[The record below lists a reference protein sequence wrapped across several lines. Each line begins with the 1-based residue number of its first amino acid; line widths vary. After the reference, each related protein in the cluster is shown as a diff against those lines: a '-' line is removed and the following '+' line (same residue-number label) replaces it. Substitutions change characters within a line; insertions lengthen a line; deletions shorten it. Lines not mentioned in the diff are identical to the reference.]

1 MHMSKNDAFSQW
13 RKLFSKSSQRRLR
26 SAISFF
32 TILFFALNNTGVLP
46 LFAYLDEGGGAGYN
60 YTPQQNLQPVVVPHI
75 EVPEVQITVP
85 TVDVSSI
92 GMDSYDFYY
101 FQLNTANLCM
111 VGDFA
116 QRVFADV
123 ETPELA
129 FQAGAFTAEESL
141 AAIQT
146 QGAQTDAAEIKVASV
161 AGIHELPVPDI
172 ELGDMDLD
180 QLRAPELDVSAAAD
194 TQRLN
199 DQFGSVQGLINA
211 YLNGTGPN
219 PFEDADVIDALADN
233 LNPAELAATL
243 SKTGTDPTLVAGILV
258 NLPPETAVSVA
269 NLMTAQALGQ
279 ACAVMEPP
287 VAAQLLSGVQPE
299 VALQAVQN
307 MDASKAA
314 DVFVALANLNGGSAS
329 PGPIMT
335 SEAGNLAAQMLSQL
349 PQTNQTA
356 VLTSLTPVEIV
367 AVLNQATPEQTQTI
381 LGNLPQ
387 AAVVQIIPQMAPEMA
402 SAYLNTLQPEAAAS
416 VLSQLPPEN
425 SAPIFNQMTPEQITA
440 VLNAAAPEMLPALL
454 GGMEPQTV
462 NVFLASLSAET
473 AALAVGG
480 MDPSAALPILGAMYP
495 DRAAEVM
502 QALPS
507 DVCAQMVA
515 ADAGNAYANVLPAL
529 GAMTVVEVK
538 EFLATLSPDIQAEVL
553 QHMPVYQAAAVIRQF
568 EPEQAAQIV
577 AAMPDQQQAQA
588 VSAEMQVQSG
598 APAAAAEPTPGADP
612 AEDVKPWEGAPAEG
626 YDAQTNTYTESVLNG
641 DGTVTY
647 TVYNGSDD
655 TGAALHVAVYS
666 AAGDPLEG
674 WDFTAAGYGSA
685 GQHWVRMTEF
695 VDENGVKTQ
704 ASGQEAMIY
713 FYSANGQITAWESY
727 NSNGDLAAACDYQAQ
742 VGNGNLGVLTR
753 YRMTDSGMMI
763 EQSDVHAIQQSMAD
777 GQDYESA
784 VHEAVYGWVRY
795 AAVGDS
801 MTAVEGFNQYE
812 DPGNGSQGVY
822 WQRDGAVVNYY
833 ASSAPTTE
841 GQLYQSVT
849 YSGTGADAQVISG
862 YNLFQETG
870 NGQVG
875 MVWQRADNPDGTYTL
890 NYHHRNSDGT
900 AGDVFHSVIYDAQD
914 REISGWDLYTE
925 AVPGTPGISWTLTYA
940 EDGSYTQDYYHLTA
954 DGGRGQHFA
963 TVGYDR
969 LGQEI
974 SNWNIYAP
982 PAVQENPV
990 ATTVDEYPLWYQSAY
1005 FGYSASGSTAP
1016 ESMDS
1021 SADDP
1026 LLSAYAAAHADLNY
1040 SQASVLDLYGAGGAG
1055 TLEDAPWFDTTSA
1068 YAPALSRTQA
1078 SLALGLLDP
1087 GYTPAGLGGSLYSS
1101 ALDETPGA
1109 MRTRTVPVV
1118 NAANELIGEE
1128 RILDITIQG
1137 VTTSLYEDGSIKIAL
1152 PNSDYD
1158 LGFRPD
1164 GQMAVLGT
1172 DGVPLTAG
1180 EIRALPSTALVTPLR
1195 SFAESAAA
1203 AGHDEIA
1210 AAVYGG
1216 LAQYSLAAGN
1226 MGALGSENLF
1236 AGTLLMP
1243 GAAEYSALALEHAE
1257 ASRDMQAY
1265 AQASMTRAEV
1275 FAAAGNLTMAVNL
1288 LDATM
1293 SLLAADTSLLP
1304 ALRAELGLRALENY
1318 NLICSLPNAP
1328 PSISQVSLL
1337 GEAQAVQL
1345 VTRGIDALAA
1355 QGESVAALA
1364 LAVRLNPLLET
1375 PRDITPL
1382 AVLILSG
1389 IDRTAMQQAF
1399 ESGAQYY
1406 LDPHSGAVITPA
1418 ESGGYTLQI
1427 AAGNNVI
1434 YLACEAGRDGLQA
1447 TGVSVVQS
1455 GTRNIVQDYTAQDG
1469 VLSLN
1474 AVRVAVLTSL
1484 PAGENGALT
1493 PMTVQVM
1500 IAPGEENPT
1509 ALYSHEGVL
1518 YQLAIDPGSMRAEAT
1533 MLIDPSQTLPD
1544 YAAQG
1549 DPASFY
1555 FNADGVP
1562 VTMDGR
1568 TGVVREISGFNAA
1581 ILNNIPPEMA
1591 SEYALTG
1598 LPIYLTAD
1606 GTVFYGTPDDIR
1618 AGNYFVVG
1626 NNTLAVQDGSGETRQ
1641 VSYIAHYAGNELTSM
1656 LLDDATGGGVEKV
1669 FDFITTAERND
1680 PSFRA
1685 LNLSG
1690 QSVDYAFTVTQSG
1703 PGGERTATSFYTDN
1717 GQLLAT
1723 EVTLQNMGGLVL
1735 QYNAEGNLTESCLQA
1750 IRGGGSGYTF
1760 EALQSGG
1767 FALTAADGTREEYT
1781 STGRRAIPSEG
1792 APGTGQQQ
1800 VMEFDILQ
1808 NITLHVAQYNSREGQ
1823 TVSYSDI
1830 TKQTVVLQTGEDGQV
1845 TQIRTE
1851 SSILGAVTFQTTST
1865 LVTDQPGEPA
1875 WQVIRGT
1882 GTREEL
1888 IARGYGDNDLFAPLV
1903 NGAAA
1908 STVTFQ
1914 DGGNRRYDV
1923 TYQDTNGFYTVNVG
1937 ADDTGAAT
1945 YSLLGHLTGQPDV
1958 AIVAGRAAADNG
1970 AYLPG
1975 LRISS
1980 AVGTYEDL
1988 RSAGIAAT
1996 ELAVVGTDGAAVVNG
2011 RNVNFLDDDDRFTVN
2026 FNTDNTQTTAFS
2038 LVGTLAADD
2047 RVTIIAGFANDA
2059 DGRRLP
2065 GLQMTT
2071 AVGPAEALRAANIAA
2086 EELGHLGP
2094 DGTAVSEIRTE
2105 DGRLLTQRVNYLNAE
2120 GDVTVSVGRDDAGA
2134 AAYSLVGTLTD
2145 RAGQHQVTIISS
2157 NAENGSGLQITT
2169 AVGTAGNLTYHGL
2182 AVEEIGELDGTG
2194 RAAPSGL
2201 DVDFTDSEGAITVSL
2216 TRNDNGSTSFSL
2228 VGKLVNDPR
2237 VSIIATV
2244 EGEGERAQLT
2254 ISTAIGTRQA
2264 LDNAGIA
2271 EDEIAMLDAQGQ
2283 AAALLRDESGNAR
2296 SLEVDYTDG
2305 EGNITVSFGRDK
2317 ATGATTF
2324 SLIGRLADDPD
2335 VTIISGRVLDHDGA
2349 WQEGLQVTTAIGDRA
2364 ALTAHGIATAEIAA
2378 VDDDGTALS
2387 PIVGEDGRRTSKRV
2401 QYTDRNGNFTVSFG
2415 TDEQQA
2421 NATTF
2426 SLVGHLASDPRVTI
2440 VSGRTL
2446 DAAGAYRDGLYIS
2459 TAIGPRD
2466 ALLSAGFAETW
2477 LEQIGTDGMLD
2488 MVVGDGRS
2496 AQPVRFTDDTGNY
2509 TVSFGAEDNGR
2520 TTYSVIGALQFDPRV
2535 TIIAG
2540 EMKDAAGAVL
2550 PTLEVMTAVGPA
2562 SALRTAGIALEEL
2575 GGVEANGYGN
2585 ITAVSKRV
2593 GEDGTIYVTLSS
2605 ERADFTDGSGNVTVS
2620 YGRDQNGHMTTSL
2633 LGSIYTSAG
2642 KVTVISSVRD
2652 AGLGLEASA
2661 YIGTRN
2667 ALRAIDVG
2675 TAELDAAA
2683 RGEGQLEDANGTVIY
2698 GRNGIYTLGVS
2709 WDGTTGMTTYSLS
2722 GVLVTEEGVVTV
2734 AASMDGVSRT
2744 LQAVSASGPE
2754 AALLAA
2760 NIASDEIA
2768 QAKQGEADTLEGVI
2782 KHVPLGTRLL
2792 DWLDPD
2798 EHFEF
2803 DVGYSQNGNYQVS
2816 ISRDRDGNQAYSLIG
2831 HATLDGHIITVIAAM
2846 NDDHK
2851 LEVTTAIGPIEVL
2864 RANGI
2869 GAQAIDLYHQD
2880 QATFIA
2886 MDIQTKEGVLL
2897 GRTVTYED
2905 PDGNVTVQMGDNPQL
2920 VGYVVVGDQKMTII
2934 AGVQASGWM
2943 GLGSGELQIVG
2954 FSGTAAAIRATG
2966 IGVTLLN
2973 QVMNGTI
2980 SSTQGGQKVA
2990 FEENGVYSF
2999 SQDKEGNRAIHFT
3012 VLNQPEGMDGKLH
3025 GYANSEGTS
3034 ALMLGDQVLGQDDL
3048 TREGT
3053 LSWGIDAANERIV
3066 VFNTHNT
3073 TLQKFDYHGTDRSGY
3088 WLAVWNTISVPFT
3101 VLKDSFSDLMSTI
3114 ANFNAAPSWGSFGQ
3128 VLLGCLSVVGNA
3140 VVLPFHAVASFFIAG
3155 FQVMANNFWRQ
3166 VPEWTHQA
3174 MMFFTGGQEN
3184 WFTNIVDHAVS
3195 FYASINYE
3203 INAFMAKNFIILVL
3217 VTATILLKSPQVAA
3231 MLGKAL
3237 VAMLSQVV
3245 SYIGKTFLYGALLGG
3260 LNQGLLN
3267 GVASW
3272 VYNFYLRDFID
3283 LADAIANLGKVL
3295 EDGIQAPDDYFAIA
3309 DAVGLLASASLMAYF
3324 QFNEYKGWVGA
3335 AVGFV
3340 GKVVDA
3346 AGVRANDF
3354 AQGYKT
3360 APPSGKGIPTI
3371 LVKVWAGLT
3380 SMVSGARLTFA
3391 NADARNAANYIASR
3405 TDLSRTQRTKA
3416 MGDLAAK
3423 DITPAKI
3430 DQILAKFGTDLRAIT
3445 QPVSLKSGSLG
3456 TDISLPKELNAAFQA
3471 IGREIDLGR
3480 AEMATGNSRSMLRGG
3495 ERLTGALDRL
3505 AVAMNNLGDVR
3516 LAESAFRLMAEGGV
3530 RAVPGGE
3537 AVPRT
3542 LSAAE
3547 AGRVLETMI
3556 RLDAGNAPLGAD
3568 SFSRQISENL
3578 AKDGGAAICKAA
3590 ATELAKDG
3598 AVVRDYL
3605 SRGVLSDSM
3614 TREVVSAGLAD
3625 GSAARFAMDLASG
3638 KQGQLAVDAAVRA
3651 IEKAGDSG
3659 AQQMAALTTAATKA
3673 YNGEGKLGWDG
3684 VFQAQRSR
3692 PMEALL
3698 NASMDLTV
3706 GSLKNMNDA
3715 ARADAFNNI
3724 LRSASGSETTRAA
3737 LAESLAKADAE
3748 VHKTDSQYGLAM
3760 RHAVQDAASKDNLHT
3775 LARTVSQN
3783 ETASKQ
3789 FGEAVS
3795 QLMKDQALPDN
3806 TVRTLSETM
3815 TRALSEGGQPLM
3827 RFLEGMRDVSPS
3839 NAQKFQDLM
3848 QRAIPDLI
3856 RDAPLQKIRGLEV
3869 SIKDMIKT
3877 ATGQELAKFL
3887 MSGVQRLD
3895 GDVPGAQKAQAQKD
3909 TAAGADQASENTA
3922 RTETKEEPRTR
3933 ETQRLAPESSS
3944 QSVHRTPARQAQQY
3958 LGDAA
3963 SALRSAFQS
3972 LTPARMG
3979 EMIRTQFAGGVS
3991 QLAQLLNGLLNPRA
4005 EGMKP
4010 TPVQENY
4017 RAVMD
4022 QAKPRAEADG
4032 ARADGKSRGL
4042 EQVKEGLTG
4051 RSPWHEA
4058 AVENLMRFLDPVEAQ
4073 KIAGG
4078 QDSTTTGQGRN
4089 AGKTA
4094 EAQAEATQQSRGAQ
4108 PSGQRLFDTRAA
4120 DRADAFLM
4128 PFRDPVRAFET
4139 VLQVASGQAFM
4150 QASIRRILN
4159 NLFPEKT
4166 TATATKDGQVQG
4178 GRLARGMAQISRG
4191 VASALSGSFAFEAA
4205 ARALSGPLAKQQ
4217 AKKFGDPDHVSRAL
4231 DQMET
4236 RLQSTTEGIERAAKR
4251 SARLAD
4257 QRLRSV
4263 EARAQGEP
4271 PTFGRRVT
4279 DWVDARRMRS
4289 AQNRM
4294 MSNLTARSALLAG
4307 QRSLANASNLV
4318 QRALETS
4325 ARVPDLTVGEE
4336 LVRAM
4341 THEAAPRAGERL
4353 IKSEEALRT
4362 ATEKFRADAN
4372 RGDLVA
4378 ATRSAAEVLRAEAER
4393 ASSAEQVSGIL
4404 TTRGGNPDV
4413 VSLAAQQVRTTA
4425 ERTKAL
4431 EVQLAKSQQEYTDHG
4446 KQVADLDAQIA
4457 QAKERAEAI
4466 TAERGIE
4473 GRTDADARQVKQLE
4487 AQRAEF
4493 EHKRDSAALEV
4504 MRNQQEIRRMIQQP
4518 FAAVALSQQH
4528 AELAR
4533 VLLAQEGSGKLVASL
4548 LERAPAPQQAQIVR
4562 TAQELGR
4569 AAEVLRELPLESR
4582 QALASHLDTETLRA
4596 TLDSRLAEVDAQA
4609 QRFTRVEDALRAVET
4624 IDAEIRN
4631 IRETPRPAHAQTPS
4645 GRPGSADVQLRALE
4659 AQRTAAV
4666 ERVAALTE
4674 PGPRAAP
4681 ASPAIAKLD
4690 QSIQDLTQRIDTLTA
4705 TAEKGGSTALL
4716 RMADSLQAKM
4726 ADLQLQRAQA
4736 FAAELRAGHAQSL
4749 AMAGDLIS
4757 GRPDALQLLAEP
4769 SYARAAAAS
4778 ASTPLRNAVTLEG
4791 RTVVDKSTQAAVDQ
4805 FRDFAAAQTDKPF
4818 AEQLRDFEQQQPE
4831 SGRQLARAAL
4841 DLYRQNG
4848 GDAATARDFESVLRT
4863 LDPRADLSKVL
4874 AEFNARQTA
4883 AGRPGLPPEAV
4894 RLSEAAALDRL
4905 ITAEA
4910 KQNQQQIL
4918 RAEIELGNIETQL
4931 GQARARG
4938 DGVEIRT
4945 LEKAQNQL
4953 QKQLT
4958 RFLAADSSRGYALAP
4973 RTARVAEGTRLLHA
4987 EMQLGVSMTIH
4998 EAVEAIQGRRLAAQE
5013 FQAAETRLK
5022 EASPD
5027 DPGRLKELTQA
5038 RDEARAR
5045 LEAAEQLFQQKVGGA
5060 SLTEAIELAWNE
5072 HYQSVFKASSAEQ
5085 RRQYLDEAAAL
5096 RTELNAYLGS
5106 FERVPGT
5113 DAIKP
5118 DQVRDGQQ
5126 LYAAFVQFR
5135 NKLIQDGRIQSGSLA
5150 EARLVR
5156 VYAEIAFQRI
5166 TGYEGMR
5173 EAQKIMLSEF
5183 LRQHNV
5189 GLEAGG
5195 GKTNPFIMYPGMAFL
5210 MTGDAVRAE
5219 ILVDDLAAIEK
5230 YIGEKQARTGLLQGE
5245 LARAFGMELRD
5256 GNRLFEQAK
5265 QTGDYGEFVRALQDP
5280 RQVVIFDHT
5289 TRGHLR
5295 NADVT
5300 NPLLRAALGET
5311 NLAGIDEVHM
5321 AATSQTSAII
5331 GGHVTRPA
5339 GELVRRVDWIL
5350 DRLGFNQEAYRTGV
5364 RDPNSLVGNGF
5375 RVVDIRGQR
5384 LTDEMAMRF
5393 NEESAGRLIILTDT
5407 GVRVNLEAQNA
5418 LRGFDS
5424 GELSSVLRVVFSEKG
5439 KAGEYNAYAIG
5450 GDGLIYPVDHLGKIQ
5465 FDQISNDIAGQA
5477 AAARINGLDPHTS
5490 VRVNETTM
5498 QTSLSAMY
5506 AGNSALI
5513 VGASGTIAGIENLM
5527 QAKIGSGSTHI
5538 STSLFDVEKLINL
5551 TGDQKTYTD
5560 RGRTIKNEGGIL
5572 TSEEA
5577 AHRVVV
5583 DTVAAMRRNVQVFED
5598 SPGRQLDMVSR
5609 YMAELAGLKDQ
5620 NGRRYIDRPV
5630 ISVMSAE
5637 GAGYFVEAGKAEVFI
5652 RDSGINA
5659 YLRSQNLPDVVIRR
5673 GTDSPVAG
5681 MDYVEIKDGGIQ
5693 AVVSRAGIIK
5703 DQIIIFNRQAAVGK
5717 NFQAD
5722 LTMVVFNGHRLTA
5735 DLATQ
5740 LCLRSGRP
5748 GGGEN
5753 GRWATTRFMHVH
5765 AGELLETVRTA
5776 YARTPELGE
5785 LWRSESSGNV
5795 LRTLN
5800 EMGQEVETLR
5810 ALPAHDAKIQAVLPE
5825 ALKISAEYRQSELVA
5840 DSTRFAVQDTFR
5852 DRIVIDPLKIALRR
5866 YAEADTSAGHHIL
5879 KAEMNRVLN
5888 AHSGDADIALRL
5900 LSTRSPKEL
5909 NDQYVASTF
5918 LRSVAEAKTIWKNVF
5933 LKTLTSPSAWL
5944 SGNLGFAA
5952 KQWLQTSRAGSSV
5965 ASGRAPETIR
5975 SNNFN
5980 DARSFVELYAVGRTL
5995 MKGVLSRDDG
6005 GAIAGGLA
6013 RETSRIIETAK
6024 AGPLSTQ
6031 TRMDFKTAWESSHQ
6045 QVQGMTL
6052 QNAMTALHTSDEV
6065 VARLALAPSYQLA
6078 LSMLQAG
6085 EIDKRF
6091 AQPPQ
6096 PGVRFNLPSAN
6107 PLVRSVNLTHGALG
6121 EAIRT
6126 LPGLG
6131 TAIRNYDL
6139 QRAEVVRATIDFQAR
6154 YQDSKSQDKADDPE
6168 TLAGRFGADWQFYRQ
6183 ASSLL
6188 NSASP
6193 LASLRLWFLI
6203 HRQPA
6208 QAKWQYQQSLTQ
6220 TRSMQEAVRKYGEGV
6235 NYAYRD
6241 KQYNYVE
6248 AKSFID
6254 QNTHLARDLAARYG
6268 FNQTAPLL
6276 YNVLQFTNKAMARLE
6291 PNLPVLAGL
6300 LKSKT
6305 FLASAAGTALLLAI
6319 FGFSGLSLPALAVG
6333 VALTLGAKML
6343 LPVLQNRLAQS
6354 QPQGQSNPWLAN
6366 ALAVVPGVLQ
6376 GNPGLAVGSV
6386 VGSLFAEVVQA
6397 VRAHRMDPAKRYWQD
6412 PTEVQVKRL
6421 TEPAGRTAAATQVKT
6436 SKTADFYEQWETAL
6450 AARADKDGI
6459 VSDINAVEAFREVW
6473 SRYGAGKSLSLARSA
6488 ATTGWMRLLAAGLAL
6503 MPEEVLRSEALQE
6516 IEIGGRKTGQVLL
6529 PLSDQVFD
6537 NQVPEMLVAQ
6547 LLGQAAGKLWG
6558 AKERARMEK
6567 DLERLAAFEPSL
6579 SELPKEQRLLA
6590 YLQSYLWRGDE
6601 MRARSVEW
6609 RNRAKTGRTAEEK
6622 SQAQQAAALSASLYA
6637 LVEKAFGSR
6646 FTPLHRDRI
6655 SKAMSERQ
6663 EEVQGRMAQA
6673 LLDYRAASGVAK
6685 RQQAWQFQQNFG
6697 LSIGEYLRLQTP
6709 PLGLRLLKRFNPAEE
6724 FDRQPAH
6731 TLFRSIQRGYVLGGI
6746 AVAAGILLLAAGGLP
6761 IAAIAAGGIAAI
6773 FLAGAG
6779 LMHAQAGAILQRI
6792 EPDYLLN
6799 QTLARAP
6806 GERFRKQLLTDRME
6820 NGLAEL
6826 AQSRSHNWLQAH
6838 AVGVVADELF
6848 RAAIQVASDK
6858 KTPVEIREERLR
6870 FILEDCLFALNL
6882 PMKINFNVSGGLI
6895 AQATPTAE
6903 PTAAI
6908 AQNRRL
6914 ARLARIMES
6923 HGVKIDI
6930 QFRVPEP
6937 RRLQKL
6943 TGSSA

>member
-1 MHMSKNDAFSQW
+1 MHMSKNKAALQW
-13 RKLFSKSSQRRLR
+13 RKISSKSSQRRLR
-26 SAISFF
+26 SAVSFF
-32 TILFFALNNTGVLP
+32 TILFFALNNINILP
-46 LFAYLDEGGGAGYN
+46 LFAYYDEGGGAGYN

-85 TVDVSSI
+85 TIDVSTI

-123 ETPELA
+123 ETPELE

-146 QGAQTDAAEIKVASV
+146 QGAQPDAAEIKIASV
-161 AGIHELPVPDI
+161 AGIHELPLPDI

-180 QLRAPELDVSAAAD
+180 QLRAPELDVSAAAE

-243 SKTGTDPTLVAGILV
+243 SKAGTDPTLAAGILV

-279 ACAVMEPP
+279 VCAVMEPP
-287 VAAQLLSGVQPE
+287 VAAQLLSAVQPE

-314 DVFVALANLNGGSAS
+314 DVFAALASLNGGPAS
-329 PGPIMT
+329 PGPLTT

-349 PQTNQTA
+349 PQANQTA
-356 VLTSLTPVEIV
+356 VLASLTPVEIV

-416 VLSQLPPEN
+416 MLSQLPPEN

-480 MDPSAALPILGAMYP
+480 MDPSGALPIVGAMYP

-502 QALPS
+502 QALPPE
-507 DVCAQMVA
+507 VCAQMVA
-515 ADAGNAYANVLPAL
+515 ADAGNAFANVLPAL
-529 GAMTVVEVK
+529 GAMTAVEVK
-538 EFLATLSPDIQAEVL
+538 EFLATLSPDIRAEVL

-598 APAAAAEPTPGADP
+598 APSAADEPTPGADP
-612 AEDVKPWEGAPAEG
+612 AENVKPWEGAPAVG
-626 YDAQTNTYTESVLNG
+626 YDAQTNTYTESVVNG

-704 ASGQEAMIY
+704 ASGQEAIIY

-753 YRMTDSGMMI
+753 YRMTDSGMMV
-763 EQSDVHAIQQSMAD
+763 EQSDVHAMQQSMAN

-784 VHEAVYGWVRY
+784 VQEAVYGWVRY
-795 AAVGDS
+795 AAAGDS
-801 MTAVEGFNQYE
+801 MAAVEGFNQYE

-875 MVWQRADNPDGTYTL
+875 MVWQRVDNADGTYAL

-900 AGDVFHSVIYDAQD
+900 AGDVFHSVVYDAQD

-925 AVPGTPGISWTLTYA
+925 AVPGTPGIRWTFTYA
-940 EDGSYTQDYYHLTA
+940 EDGSYTQEYYHLTA
-954 DGGRGQHFA
+954 DKGQGQHFA

-982 PAVQENPV
+982 PAVQENPA
-990 ATTVDEYPLWYQSAY
+990 ATPVDELPLWYQSAY
-1005 FGYSASGSTAP
+1005 FGYSASGSTSP
-1016 ESMDS
+1016 ESMES
-1021 SADDP
+1021 SAADP
-1026 LLSAYAAAHADLNY
+1026 LLSAYAAAQADLNY

-1055 TLEDAPWFDTTSA
+1055 PVEDAPWFASPAA
-1068 YAPALSRTQA
+1068 YTPALSRTQA
-1078 SLALGLLDP
+1078 ELALGLLDP
-1087 GYTPAGLGGSLYSS
+1087 AYMPAGLGGSLYSS

-1109 MRTRTVPVV
+1109 VRTRTVPVL
-1118 NAANELIGEE
+1118 NAANEVSGEE

-1137 VTTSLYEDGSIKIAL
+1137 VTTSLYENGSIKITL

-1158 LGFRPD
+1158 LGFGPD
-1164 GQMAVLGT
+1164 GQMSVLGT

-1180 EIRALPSTALVTPLR
+1180 EIRALPSSALVPPLR
-1195 SFAESAAA
+1195 SFAESAAS

-1210 AAVYGG
+1210 AAVYSG

-1236 AGTLLMP
+1236 AGTLVMP

-1288 LDATM
+1288 LDTTM
-1293 SLLAADTSLLP
+1293 ALLAADTSLVP

-1345 VTRGIDALAA
+1345 VVRGIDALAA
-1355 QGESVAALA
+1355 QGEPVAALA

-1375 PRDITPL
+1375 PQDITPL

-1389 IDRTAMQQAF
+1389 VDRTAMQQAF

-1447 TGVSVVQS
+1447 TGVSVVQA

-1469 VLSLN
+1469 DLSLN

-1484 PAGENGALT
+1484 PAGENGVLT

-1500 IAPGEENPT
+1500 ITPGDENPT

-1533 MLIDPSQTLPD
+1533 MLIDPSRTLPG

-1568 TGVVREISGFNAA
+1568 AGVVREISGYNAA

-1598 LPIYLTAD
+1598 LPIYVTAD

-1626 NNTLAVQDGSGETRQ
+1626 NNTLSVQDGTGETRQ

-1656 LLDDATGGGVEKV
+1656 LLDDAAGGGVEKV

-1735 QYNAEGNLTESCLQA
+1735 QYDAAGNLTETCLQA

-1792 APGTGQQQ
+1792 TPGTGQQQ

-1851 SSILGAVTFQTTST
+1851 SSVLGEVTFQTTST
-1865 LVTDQPGEPA
+1865 LVADQPGEPA

-1914 DGGNRRYDV
+1914 EGGSRRYDV
-1923 TYQDTNGFYTVNVG
+1923 TYQDENGFYTVNVG
-1937 ADDTGAAT
+1937 ADDTGAAA
-1945 YSLLGHLTGQPDV
+1945 YSLLGHLTDQPDV

-1970 AYLPG
+1970 SSLPG

-1996 ELAVVGTDGAAVVNG
+1996 ELAVVGTDGAALVNG
-2011 RNVNFLDDDDRFTVN
+2011 RNVNFLDDDGRFTVN

-2038 LVGTLAADD
+2038 LVGNLAADD

-2094 DGTAVSEIRTE
+2094 DGTAVSVITTE
-2105 DGRLLTQRVNYLNAE
+2105 DGGLLTQRVNYLNAE
-2120 GDVTVSVGRDDAGA
+2120 GDVTVSVGRDEDGA
-2134 AAYSLVGTLTD
+2134 VAYSLVGTLAD
-2145 RAGQHQVTIISS
+2145 RAGQHQVTVIST

-2169 AVGTAGNLTYHGL
+2169 AIGTAGNLTYHGF
-2182 AVEEIGELDGTG
+2182 AVEEIRGLDGTG
-2194 RAAPSGL
+2194 RAAPLGL
-2201 DVDFTDSEGAITVSL
+2201 DVDFTDSAGAITVSL

-2228 VGKLVNDPR
+2228 VGKLVNDPG

-2244 EGEGERAQLT
+2244 EGEGEHAQLT

-2271 EDEIAMLDAQGQ
+2271 EDEVAMLDAQGQ
-2283 AAALLRDESGNAR
+2283 AAALLRDESGNVR

-2387 PIVGEDGRRTSKRV
+2387 PIVGEDGRSTSKRV

-2466 ALLSAGFAETW
+2466 ALLSAGFAEKW

-2488 MVVGDGRS
+2488 MVVGDGRA
-2496 AQPVRFTDDTGNY
+2496 AQPVLFTDDTGNY

-2520 TTYSVIGALQFDPRV
+2520 TTYSVIGALLSDPRV

-2575 GGVEANGYGN
+2575 GGIEANGYGN

-2593 GEDGTIYVTLSS
+2593 GEDGTVYVTLSL

-2633 LGSIYTSAG
+2633 LGSIYTGAG
-2642 KVTVISSVRD
+2642 KVTVISNVRD

-2667 ALRAIDVG
+2667 ALRAIDIG

-2698 GRNGIYTLGVS
+2698 GRNGIYTIGVS

-2760 NIASDEIA
+2760 NIANDEIA

-2816 ISRDRDGNQAYSLIG
+2816 ISRDRDGNQVYSLIG

-2966 IGVTLLN
+2966 IGITLLN

-3166 VPEWTHQA
+3166 VPDWTHQA
-3174 MMFFTGGQEN
+3174 LMFFTGGQEN
-3184 WFTNIVDHAVS
+3184 WFTNLVDHAVS

-3283 LADAIANLGKVL
+3283 LADAISNLGKVL

-3340 GKVVDA
+3340 GRVVDA

-3354 AQGYKT
+3354 AQGYKN
-3360 APPSGKGIPTI
+3360 APPSGKGTPTV
-3371 LVKVWAGLT
+3371 LVRVWAGLT
-3380 SMVSGARLTFA
+3380 SMVSGTRLTFA
-3391 NADARNAANYIASR
+3391 NDGARNAANYIASR
-3405 TDLSRTQRTKA
+3405 TDLSRTQRART
-3416 MGDLAAK
+3416 MGELAAK
-3423 DITPAKI
+3423 DITPQKI
-3430 DQILAKFGTDLRAIT
+3430 DQILGKFGTDLRSIT
-3445 QPVSLKSGSLG
+3445 QPVTFKSGSLG

-3480 AEMATGNSRSMLRGG
+3480 AELATGNSRSMLRGG

-3516 LAESAFRLMAEGGV
+3516 LAESAFRLMAETGV
-3530 RAVPGGE
+3530 RAVQGGE
-3537 AVPRT
+3537 TVPRT

-3556 RLDAGNAPLGAD
+3556 RLDADNARPGTGE

-3605 SRGVLSDSM
+3605 SRGILSDSM
-3614 TREVVSAGLAD
+3614 TREVVAAGLAD

-3638 KQGQLAVDAAVRA
+3638 KQGQMAVDAAVRA
-3651 IEKAGDSG
+3651 IEKADDSG
-3659 AQQMAALTTAATKA
+3659 ARMSALTTAAAKA

-3748 VHKTDSQYGLAM
+3748 VSKTDSQYGLAM
-3760 RHAVQDAASKDNLHT
+3760 RNAVRDAAKNDNLHT

-3795 QLMKDQALPDN
+3795 KLMNDQVLPQR
-3806 TVRTLSETM
+3806 TVQSLADSM

-3877 ATGQELAKFL
+3877 ATGQELARFL

-3909 TAAGADQASENTA
+3909 TAAAADQASENTA

-3944 QSVHRTPARQAQQY
+3944 QSVHRTPVRQAQQY

-3963 SALRSAFQS
+3963 AALRSALQS

-4022 QAKPRAEADG
+4022 QAKPGAEAEG
-4032 ARADGKSRGL
+4032 ARADGKGRGL

-4058 AVENLMRFLDPVEAQ
+4058 AVENLMRFLDPAEAQ

-4078 QDSTTTGQGRN
+4078 QDITTAGQGRN

-4094 EAQAEATQQSRGAQ
+4094 EAQAETTQQPRGAQ

-4150 QASIRRILN
+4150 QASISRILN
-4159 NLFPEKT
+4159 NLFPEKAA
-4166 TATATKDGQVQG
+4166 ATAAKDGQPQG
-4178 GRLARGMAQISRG
+4178 GRLARGLAQVSRG
-4191 VASALSGSFAFEAA
+4191 VASALSGSFAFETA
-4205 ARALSGPLAKQQ
+4205 ARALSGPLARQQ
-4217 AKKFGDPDHVSRAL
+4217 AKKLGDPDHVSRSL

-4236 RLQSTTEGIERAAKR
+4236 RLKSASEGVERAAKR

-4263 EARAQGEP
+4263 EARAQGERAN
-4271 PTFGRRVT
+4271 FGRRMT
-4279 DWVDARRMRS
+4279 DWVDARRMQR

-4294 MSNLTARSALLAG
+4294 MSNLTERSALLAG

-4318 QRALETS
+4318 QRAQETS

-4336 LVRAM
+4336 LARAM
-4341 THEAAPRAGERL
+4341 TRETAPRAGERL

-4362 ATEKFRADAN
+4362 ATEKFQADAN

-4404 TTRGGNPDV
+4404 AARGGNPDM

-4431 EVQLAKSQQEYTDHG
+4431 EVQLAKSQQEYSDFG

-4457 QAKERAEAI
+4457 QARERAEAI

-4473 GRTDADARQVKQLE
+4473 GRTDADVRQVRQLE

-4493 EHKRDSAALEV
+4493 EQKRDSAALEV
-4504 MRNQQEIRRMIQQP
+4504 MRDQQEIRRLVQQP
-4518 FAAVALSQQH
+4518 FAAVTLSHQH

-4533 VLLAQEGSGKLVASL
+4533 VLLAQDGSGKLVASL
-4548 LERAPAPQQAQIVR
+4548 LERAPASQQTQIVR

-4609 QRFTRVEDALRAVET
+4609 QRFTRMEDALRAVET

-4631 IRETPRPAHAQTPS
+4631 IRETGQPVRSQTPS
-4645 GRPGSADVQLRALE
+4645 VRPGSAAAQLRALD

-4681 ASPAIAKLD
+4681 ASAPIAKLD

-4705 TAEKGGSTALL
+4705 TAEKGASTALQ
-4716 RMADSLQAKM
+4716 RMANSLRAQVAE
-4726 ADLQLQRAQA
+4726 LQLQRAQV
-4736 FAAELRAGHAQSL
+4736 FATELRTSQAQSL

-4769 SYARAAAAS
+4769 RYARAAAAS
-4778 ASTPLRNAVTLEG
+4778 ASTTLRNAVSLEG
-4791 RTVVDKSTQAAVDQ
+4791 RTVVDKSTQAAVGQ

-4818 AEQLRDFEQQQPE
+4818 AEQLRDFELQQPE
-4831 SGRQLARAAL
+4831 AGRLLARAAL
-4841 DLYRQNG
+4841 ELYRQNG

-4863 LDPRADLSKVL
+4863 QDPRADLSKAL
-4874 AEFNARQTA
+4874 AEFNARQTT
-4883 AGRPGLPPEAV
+4883 AGRPGLPPEAA

-4938 DGVEIRT
+4938 DAIEIRT

-4987 EMQLGVSMTIH
+4987 EMQLGVAMTIH
-4998 EAVEAIQGRRLAAQE
+4998 TAVEAIQGRRLAAQE
-5013 FQAAETRLK
+5013 LQAAETRLK

-5027 DPGRLKELTQA
+5027 DPGRLNELAQA

-5060 SLTEAIELAWNE
+5060 SLTEAIELAWHE

-5085 RRQYLDEAAAL
+5085 RQTYLDEAAAL

-5135 NKLIQDGRIQSGSLA
+5135 NKLIQDGRIQPGSLA

-5230 YIGEKQARTGLLQGE
+5230 YIGEKQARTGLPQGE

-5393 NEESAGRLIILTDT
+5393 NEASAGRLIVLTDT

-5560 RGRTIKNEGGIL
+5560 RGRTIKNQGGIL

-5620 NGRRYIDRPV
+5620 NGQRFIDRPV

-5637 GAGYFVEAGKAEVFI
+5637 GAGYFVEAGKAEAFI

-5659 YLRSQNLPDVVIRR
+5659 YLRSQNLPEVVVRR
-5673 GTDSPVAG
+5673 GADSPVAG

-5693 AVVSRAGIIK
+5693 AIVSRAGIIK

-5748 GGGEN
+5748 GGSEN
-5753 GRWATTRFMHVH
+5753 GRWATTRFMHVNT
-5765 AGELLETVRTA
+5765 GELLETVRTA
-5776 YARTPELGE
+5776 FSRSPELGE

-5800 EMGQEVETLR
+5800 ELGQGIEALR
-5810 ALPAHDAKIQAVLPE
+5810 SLPANDAKTQAVLPE

-5879 KAEMNRVLN
+5879 KTEMNRVLN
-5888 AHSGDADIALRL
+5888 AHSGEADIALRL

-5952 KQWLQTSRAGSSV
+5952 KQWLQTSRAGSTV

-5980 DARSFVELYAVGRTL
+5980 DARSFVELYAVGRSL

-6013 RETSRIIETAK
+6013 RETSRILENAK
-6024 AGPLSTQ
+6024 SGPLGTQ
-6031 TRMDFKTAWESSHQ
+6031 MRTDFKTAWETSHQ

-6052 QNAMTALHTSDEV
+6052 QKAMTALHTSDEV

-6085 EIDKRF
+6085 EMDERF
-6091 AQPPQ
+6091 ARPPQ
-6096 PGVRFNLPSAN
+6096 PGVRFNLTPAN

-6121 EAIRT
+6121 EAVRT

-6139 QRAEVVRATIDFQAR
+6139 QRAEVVRAAIDFQAR
-6154 YQDSKSQDKADDPE
+6154 QDRESQDPE

-6188 NSASP
+6188 KSASP
-6193 LASLRLWFLI
+6193 LAPLRLWFLI

-6220 TRSMQEAVRKYGEGV
+6220 ARTLQEAVAKYGNGV
-6235 NYAYRD
+6235 NYTYQD

-6248 AKSFID
+6248 AKAFID
-6254 QNTHLARDLAARYG
+6254 QNTYLARDLAARYG

-6276 YNVLQFTNKAMARLE
+6276 YGALQFTNKAMARLE

-6319 FGFSGLSLPALAVG
+6319 FGLSGLSLPALAVG
-6333 VALTLGAKML
+6333 VALTLGAKIL
-6343 LPVLQNRLAQS
+6343 LPVLQNRLAQG

-6397 VRAHRMDPAKRYWQD
+6397 VRAHRMDPAKRYWLD

-6421 TEPAGRTAAATQVKT
+6421 TEPAGRTAAAIQVKT

-6450 AARADKDGI
+6450 AARADADGV

-6473 SRYGAGKSLSLARSA
+6473 SRYGAGKFLSVARSA
-6488 ATTGWMRLLAAGLAL
+6488 ATTGWMRLLAAGLSL

-6547 LLGQAAGKLWG
+6547 LLGQAAGKLWS

-6579 SELPKEQRLLA
+6579 GEVPKEQRLLA

-6601 MRARSVEW
+6601 MQARSAEW

-6622 SQAQQAAALSASLYA
+6622 RQAQQAAALSASLYGR
-6637 LVEKAFGSR
+6637 VEKAFGGR

-6663 EEVQGRMAQA
+6663 GEVQGRMAQA
-6673 LLDYRAASGVAK
+6673 LLDYRAASGLTK

-6697 LSIGEYLRLQTP
+6697 LSIADYLRLQTP
-6709 PLGLRLLKRFNPAEE
+6709 PLGLRLLKRISPAGE
-6724 FDRQPAH
+6724 FDRQPAQ

-6746 AVAAGILLLAAGGLP
+6746 AVAAGIFLLAAGGLP
-6761 IAAIAAGGIAAI
+6761 IAAIAAGGAAAI
-6773 FLAGAG
+6773 FLAGAS
-6779 LMHAQAGAILQRI
+6779 LMHAQSNHILQRI

-6799 QTLARAP
+6799 LTLAKAP
-6806 GERFRKQLLTDRME
+6806 GETFRKQLLTDRME
-6820 NGLAEL
+6820 EGLTEL

-6858 KTPVEIREERLR
+6858 KTPSEIREERLR

-6882 PMKINFNVSGGLI
+6882 PMRIDFNVSGGLI

-6903 PTAAI
+6903 PAAAI
-6908 AQNRRL
+6908 SQNRRL